1 MMIAADR
8 IITTNCVRKTSLG
21 WLGKKSDELSKKKLH
36 QINISRTLVTYV
48 YKYSFQDSHLN
59 MKRKRENP
67 RRIRLQT
74 ISILSCECLIYIHQ
88 GENEE

>member
-1 MMIAADR
+1 MTMMIAADR

-21 WLGKKSDELSKKKLH
+21 WLGKKSDELSKKNLH

-59 MKRKRENP
+59 MKRKKRESKKNTVTNHLNP
-67 RRIRLQT
+67 EL
-74 ISILSCECLIYIHQ
+74 
-88 GENEE
+88 

>member
-1 MMIAADR
+1 MTMMIAADR

-21 WLGKKSDELSKKKLH
+21 WLGKKSDELSKKKKLQ

-59 MKRKRENP
+59 MKRKKRESKKNTVTNHLNP
-67 RRIRLQT
+67 EL
-74 ISILSCECLIYIHQ
+74 
-88 GENEE
+88 